1 MIFDVT
7 IESIYCVCFEKSKM
21 KKTQKIDKKVNNKKK
36 TDRIVSATG
45 FDYQRPLIMVADRY
59 S

>member
-7 IESIYCVCFEKSKM
+7 IELIYCVCFEKSKM
-21 KKTQKIDKKVNNKKK
+21 KKTQKIDRKVNNKKK

-45 FDYQRPLIMVADRY
+45 F
-59 S
+59 